1 MAEQTQTTE
10 IASKSSTNT
19 GGGLISNIGDTL
31 EKIKRFSNEPAVQRS
46 IPVMITLFVIFI
58 GMVFFISFREPSRT
72 TLFSSLPEHEKSR
85 VIDVLRSNGIDVSI
99 DSTTGEVLVPS
110 PEYYEAKMKLAAE
123 GLPSSV
129 PQGYDLLEKIPM
141 GTSRSVEFMKMKQT
155 QEIELAR
162 SINEISYVL
171 GARVHLA
178 IPERSVFVRDAGSPT
193 ASVFVKLADG
203 RVLNREQVRA
213 IVHIVS
219 SSIPNMS
226 SDNVT
231 VVDQYGK
238 LLSKPED
245 DPNIALTEKQ
255 LNHRIKIES
264 LYRERILSLVTPMVG
279 AGNLTAQVN
288 VEMDFANTQVTEE
301 TFDPESISTRS
312 EQNSADES
320 TDRPA
325 RGVPGAVANQAPL
338 AADLQIDTPTEASEQ
353 EFKQRSTSN
362 VKNYEVSKKLST
374 TIGQIGKIRK
384 VKTAVLVKNKI
395 IQTPEGT
402 VTEPLSD
409 EEKEKISS
417 LVKEAVGFN
426 GDRGDSIV
434 VTSGEFIEELQ
445 VIVTKWYE
453 QAWFQNIAGQI
464 STVLIL
470 AIITFGALKPLLN
483 RILVPSAGV
492 AGAGGPGGAISEAD
506 LEAEEEGEV
515 EVQEGESLE
524 DIKAKLK
531 PKKAAIS
538 AEMLDTANTY
548 DDKVAV
554 IRMIVGD
561 EAGKVSNV
569 FRQLMKKDAL

>member
-1 MAEQTQTTE
+1 MAEQTQTTTE
-10 IASKSSTNT
+10 LTSTQVGST
-19 GGGLISNIGDTL
+19 GLLSTIGNSL
-31 EKIKRFSNEPAVQRS
+31 EKFKKFSNEPAVQRS
-46 IPVMITLFVIFI
+46 VPVMIGLFVIFLGLI
-58 GMVFFISFREPSRT
+58 FFITFREPSRT
-72 TLFSSLPEHEKSR
+72 ALFSSLPEHEKSR
-85 VIDVLRSNGIDVSI
+85 VMDVLRTNGIDVSI
-99 DSTTGEVLVPS
+99 DRATGEILVPS

-129 PQGYDLLEKIPM
+129 PQGYDILEKIPM

-162 SINEISYVL
+162 SINEISYIL

-178 IPERSVFVRDAGSPT
+178 IPEKSVFVRESSPPT

-203 RVLNREQVRA
+203 RVLSREQIRS

-219 SSIPNMS
+219 SSVPNMS

-231 VVDQYGK
+231 VVDQYGG

-245 DPNIALTEKQ
+245 DPNVALTEKQ
-255 LNHRIKIES
+255 LAHRIKIES
-264 LYRERILSLVTPMVG
+264 LYRERILSLVSPIVG

-288 VEMDFANTQVTEE
+288 VEMDYTNTQTTEE

-312 EQNSADES
+312 EQNSSDES

-325 RGVPGAVANQAPL
+325 RGIPGAVANQAPL
-338 AADLQIDTPTEASEQ
+338 AADLAVEQPAADEPQ
-353 EFKQRSTSN
+353 EFKQRSSSN

-384 VKTAVLVKNKI
+384 VKTAVLVKNKMVE
-395 IQTPEGT
+395 TAEGLSS
-402 VTEPLSD
+402 EPLG
-409 EEKEKISS
+409 EEDKEKISS

-434 VTSGEFIEELQ
+434 VTSGDFIEEMD
-445 VIVTKWYE
+445 VITTKWYE
-453 QAWFQNIAGQI
+453 ESWFQNLVGQF

-470 AIITFGALKPLLN
+470 AIVTFGALKPLLN
-483 RILVPSAGV
+483 RILVPTAGV
-492 AGAGGPGGAISEAD
+492 SGAPGMSESD
-506 LEAEEEGEV
+506 LEAEEAEDEV
-515 EVQEGESLE
+515 QVQEGESLE

-531 PKKAAIS
+531 PKKQTIS
-538 AEMLDTANTY
+538 AEMLDTANSY

-569 FRQLMKKDAL
+569 FRQLMKKDIT

>member
-1 MAEQTQTTE
+1 MAEEIQTAE
-10 IASKSSTNT
+10 IAKTQITNQ
-19 GGGLISNIGDTL
+19 GMLANISNSL
-31 EKIKRFSNEPAVQRS
+31 EKIKKFSNEPAVQRS

-58 GMVFFISFREPSRT
+58 GLVFFVSFREPSRT
-72 TLFSSLPEHEKSR
+72 TLFSTLPEHEKSR
-85 VIDVLRSNGIDVSI
+85 VIDVLKGNGIDVSI
-99 DSTTGEVLVPS
+99 DRTTGEILVPS

-129 PQGYDLLEKIPM
+129 PQGYDILEKIPM

-162 SINEISYVL
+162 SINEIANII

-178 IPERSVFVRDAGSPT
+178 IPERSVFVRDSSPPT

-203 RVLNREQVRA
+203 RALSLEQIRS
-213 IVHIVS
+213 IVHIIS
-219 SSIPNMS
+219 SSIPGMT

-231 VVDQYGK
+231 VVDQYGS

-245 DPNIALTEKQ
+245 DPSLAMTEKQ
-255 LNHRIKIES
+255 LSHRVKIES
-264 LYRERILSLVTPMVG
+264 IYRERILSLVSPIVG

-288 VEMDFANTQVTEE
+288 VELDFTSNQTTEE
-301 TFDPESISTRS
+301 IFDPESISTRS
-312 EQNSADES
+312 EQNSQDES

-338 AADLQIDTPTEASEQ
+338 AADLQVDAPETGEGA
-353 EFKQRSTSN
+353 EFKQRSSSN

-374 TIGQIGKIRK
+374 TVGQIGKIKK

-395 IQTPEGT
+395 IETPEGT
-402 VTEPLSD
+402 TVSQPISD
-409 EEKEKISS
+409 EDKEKITS

-426 GDRGDSIV
+426 EDREDTIV
-434 VTSGEFIEELQ
+434 VTSGDFIQEMDVITKKWFEES
-445 VIVTKWYE
+445 
-453 QAWFQNIAGQI
+453 WFQNLIGQL

-470 AIITFGALKPLLN
+470 AIVTFGALKPLLN
-483 RILVPSAGV
+483 RILVPSAGT
-492 AGAGGPGGAISEAD
+492 GGGPGASESD
-506 LEAEEEGEV
+506 LEAEETEEEV
-515 EVQEGESLE
+515 QVQEGESLE

-531 PKKAAIS
+531 PKKSTIS
-538 AEMLDTANTY
+538 ADMLDTANTY

-569 FRQLMKKDAL
+569 FRQLMKKDA

>member
-1 MAEQTQTTE
+1 MAEQPQTTAE
-10 IASKSSTNT
+10 LATTQVSSGGFLSTITN
-19 GGGLISNIGDTL
+19 SM
-31 EKIKRFSNEPAVQRS
+31 EKFKKFSNEPAVQRS
-46 IPVMITLFVIFI
+46 IPVMIGLFVIFL
-58 GMVFFISFREPSRT
+58 GLVFFITFREPSRT

-85 VIDVLRSNGIDVSI
+85 VVDVLRTNGIDVSI
-99 DSTTGEVLVPS
+99 DKTTGEVLVPS

-129 PQGYDLLEKIPM
+129 PQGYDILEKIPM

-162 SINEISYVL
+162 SINEISYII

-178 IPERSVFVRDAGSPT
+178 IPEKSVFVRESSPPT

-203 RVLNREQVRA
+203 RALSREQIRS

-219 SSIPNMS
+219 SSVPNMS

-231 VVDQYGK
+231 VVDQYGG

-245 DPNIALTEKQ
+245 DPNVALTDKQ
-255 LNHRIKIES
+255 LAHRIKIEA
-264 LYRERILSLVTPMVG
+264 LYRERILSLVSPIVG

-288 VEMDFANTQVTEE
+288 VEMDYTNTQTTEE

-312 EQNSADES
+312 EQNSQDES

-325 RGVPGAVANQAPL
+325 RGIPGAVANQAPL
-338 AADLQIDTPTEASEQ
+338 AADLGVEQPTADEPQ
-353 EFKQRSTSN
+353 EFKQRSSSN

-395 IQTPEGT
+395 IETPEGLS
-402 VTEPLSD
+402 TEALN
-409 EEKEKISS
+409 EEDKEKISS

-434 VTSGEFIEELQ
+434 VTSGDFVEEMD
-445 VIVTKWYE
+445 VISTKWYE
-453 QAWFQNIAGQI
+453 ESWFQNLIGQF

-470 AIITFGALKPLLN
+470 AIVTFGALKPLLN
-483 RILVPSAGV
+483 RILVPTAGV
-492 AGAGGPGGAISEAD
+492 SGGPGMTESD
-506 LEAEEEGEV
+506 LEAEEAEDEV
-515 EVQEGESLE
+515 QVQEGESLE

-531 PKKAAIS
+531 PKKQTIS
-538 AEMLDTANTY
+538 AEMLDTANSY

-569 FRQLMKKDAL
+569 FRQLMKKDAT

>member
-1 MAEQTQTTE
+1 MAEQTQTTTE
-10 IASKSSTNT
+10 LASTQVGST
-19 GGGLISNIGDTL
+19 GLLSTIGNSL
-31 EKIKRFSNEPAVQRS
+31 EKFKKFSNEPAVQRS
-46 IPVMITLFVIFI
+46 VPVMIGLFVIFLGLI
-58 GMVFFISFREPSRT
+58 FFITFREPSRT
-72 TLFSSLPEHEKSR
+72 ALFSSLPEHEKSR
-85 VIDVLRSNGIDVSI
+85 VMDVLRTNGIDVSI
-99 DSTTGEVLVPS
+99 DRATGEILVPS

-129 PQGYDLLEKIPM
+129 PQGYDILEKIPM

-162 SINEISYVL
+162 SINEISYIL

-178 IPERSVFVRDAGSPT
+178 IPEKSVFVRESSPPT

-203 RVLNREQVRA
+203 RVLSREQIRS

-219 SSIPNMS
+219 SSVPNMS

-231 VVDQYGK
+231 VVDQYGG

-245 DPNIALTEKQ
+245 DPNVALTEKQ
-255 LNHRIKIES
+255 LAHRIKIES
-264 LYRERILSLVTPMVG
+264 LYRERILSLVSPIVG

-288 VEMDFANTQVTEE
+288 VEMDYTNTQTTEE

-312 EQNSADES
+312 EQNSSDES

-325 RGVPGAVANQAPL
+325 RGIPGAVANQAPL
-338 AADLQIDTPTEASEQ
+338 AADLAVEQPEADEPQ
-353 EFKQRSTSN
+353 EFKQRSSSN

-384 VKTAVLVKNKI
+384 VKTAVLVKNKMVE
-395 IQTPEGT
+395 TAEGLSS
-402 VTEPLSD
+402 EPLG
-409 EEKEKISS
+409 EEDKEKISS

-434 VTSGEFIEELQ
+434 VTSGDFIEEMD
-445 VIVTKWYE
+445 VISTKWYE
-453 QAWFQNIAGQI
+453 ESWFQNLVGQF

-470 AIITFGALKPLLN
+470 AIVTFGALKPLLN
-483 RILVPSAGV
+483 RILVPTAGV
-492 AGAGGPGGAISEAD
+492 SGAPGMSESD
-506 LEAEEEGEV
+506 LEAEESEEEV
-515 EVQEGESLE
+515 QVQEGESLE

-531 PKKAAIS
+531 PKKQTIS
-538 AEMLDTANTY
+538 AEMLDTANSY

-569 FRQLMKKDAL
+569 FRQLMKKDIT

>member
-1 MAEQTQTTE
+1 MAEEIQTTE
-10 IASKSSTNT
+10 IAKPQ
-19 GGGLISNIGDTL
+19 ISNQGMLSNINNSL
-31 EKIKRFSNEPAVQRS
+31 EKIKKFSNEPAVQRS
-46 IPVMITLFVIFI
+46 IPVMITLFVIFMGLI
-58 GMVFFISFREPSRT
+58 FFISFREPSRT
-72 TLFSSLPEHEKSR
+72 TLFSNLPEHEKSR
-85 VIDVLRSNGIDVSI
+85 VMDVLRANGIDVSI
-99 DSTTGEVLVPS
+99 DRTTGEILVPS
-110 PEYYEAKMKLAAE
+110 PEFYEAKMKLAAE

-129 PQGYDLLEKIPM
+129 PQGYDILEKIPM

-162 SINEISYVL
+162 SINEIANII

-178 IPERSVFVRDAGSPT
+178 IPEKSVFVRDSSPPT

-203 RVLNREQVRA
+203 RALGLEQIRS

-219 SSIPNMS
+219 SSIPNMT

-231 VVDQYGK
+231 VVDQYGS

-245 DPNIALTEKQ
+245 DPNLAMTEKQ
-255 LNHRIKIES
+255 LAHRVKIES
-264 LYRERILSLVTPMVG
+264 IYRERILSLVSPIVG

-288 VEMDFANTQVTEE
+288 VEMDFTSNQTTEE
-301 TFDPESISTRS
+301 IFDPESISTRS
-312 EQNSADES
+312 EQNSQDES

-325 RGVPGAVANQAPL
+325 RGIPGAVANQAPL
-338 AADLQIDTPTEASEQ
+338 AADLQVQAPETGEPA
-353 EFKQRSTSN
+353 EFKQRSSSN

-374 TIGQIGKIRK
+374 TVAQIGKIKK
-384 VKTAVLVKNKI
+384 VKTAVLVKNKMVE
-395 IQTPEGT
+395 TPEGT
-402 VTEPLSD
+402 TVSEPISD
-409 EEKEKISS
+409 EDREKITS

-426 GDRGDSIV
+426 EDREDTIV
-434 VTSGEFIEELQ
+434 VTSGDFIQEMD
-445 VIVTKWYE
+445 VITTKWYE
-453 QAWFQNIAGQI
+453 ESWFQNMIGQF

-470 AIITFGALKPLLN
+470 AIVTFGALKPLLN

-492 AGAGGPGGAISEAD
+492 GGVAGTTEAD
-506 LEAEEEGEV
+506 LEAEETDEEV
-515 EVQEGESLE
+515 QVQEGESLE

-531 PKKAAIS
+531 PKKSTIS
-538 AEMLDTANTY
+538 ADMLDTANTY

-569 FRQLMKKDAL
+569 FRQLMKKDV

>member
-1 MAEQTQTTE
+1 MAEELKNTE
-10 IASKSSTNT
+10 LTNT
-19 GGGLISNIGDTL
+19 TSGITNQGLVGNISNTL
-31 EKIKRFSNEPAVQRS
+31 EKIRKFSNEPAVQRS
-46 IPVMITLFVIFI
+46 IPVMITLFVIFL
-58 GMVFFISFREPSRT
+58 GLVFFISFKEPSRT
-72 TLFSSLPEHEKSR
+72 ALFSALPEHEKSR
-85 VIDVLRSNGIDVSI
+85 VVDVLRNNGINVSI
-99 DSTTGEVLVPS
+99 DQTTGEILVPK
-110 PEYYEAKMKLAAE
+110 PDYYEAKMKLAAE

-129 PQGYDLLEKIPM
+129 PQGYDILENIPM

-162 SINEISYVL
+162 SINEISNII

-178 IPERSVFVRDAGSPT
+178 IPEKSVFVRDTAPPT
-193 ASVFVKLADG
+193 ASVFVKLSDG
-203 RVLNREQVRA
+203 RVLSREQIRS

-231 VVDQYGK
+231 VVDQYGA

-245 DPNIALTEKQ
+245 DPNIALTDKQ
-255 LNHRIKIES
+255 LSHRIKVEK
-264 LYRERILSLVTPMVG
+264 LYRERILSLVSPIVG

-288 VEMDFANTQVTEE
+288 VELDFTSNQTTEE
-301 TFDPESISTRS
+301 VFDPESISTRS
-312 EQNSADES
+312 EQNSSDES

-325 RGVPGAVANQAPL
+325 RGIPGAVANQAPL
-338 AADLQIDTPTEASEQ
+338 AADLQVDAPVTGEDA
-353 EFKQRSTSN
+353 EFKQRSSSN

-374 TIGQIGKIRK
+374 TVGQVGRIIK
-384 VKTAVLVKNKI
+384 VKTAVLVKNKMVE
-395 IQTPEGT
+395 TPEGINS
-402 VTEPLSD
+402 EPISD
-409 EEKEKISS
+409 EDKEKISS

-426 GDRGDSIV
+426 VDRGDSIV
-434 VTSGEFIEELQ
+434 VTSGDFIEEIQ
-445 VIVTKWYE
+445 VLTTKWYKE
-453 QAWFQNIAGQI
+453 HWFQNLVGQL

-483 RILVPSAGV
+483 RILVQSAGV
-492 AGAGGPGGAISEAD
+492 GAGAGVATSEDD
-506 LEAEEEGEV
+506 LEAQESDEV
-515 EVQEGESLE
+515 EVEEGESLE

-531 PKKAAIS
+531 PKKASIS

-569 FRQLMKKDAL
+569 FRQLMQKDI

>member
-1 MAEQTQTTE
+1 MAEEIQTAE
-10 IASKSSTNT
+10 IAKTQITNQ
-19 GGGLISNIGDTL
+19 GMLANISNSL
-31 EKIKRFSNEPAVQRS
+31 EKIKKFSNEPAVQRS

-58 GMVFFISFREPSRT
+58 GLVFFVSFREPSRT
-72 TLFSSLPEHEKSR
+72 TLFSTLPEHEKSR
-85 VIDVLRSNGIDVSI
+85 VIDVLKGNGIDVSI
-99 DSTTGEVLVPS
+99 DRTTGEILVPS

-129 PQGYDLLEKIPM
+129 PQGYDILEKIPM

-162 SINEISYVL
+162 SINEIANII

-178 IPERSVFVRDAGSPT
+178 IPERSVFVRDSSPPT

-203 RVLNREQVRA
+203 RALSLEQIRS
-213 IVHIVS
+213 IVHIIS
-219 SSIPNMS
+219 SSIPGMT

-231 VVDQYGK
+231 VVDQYGS

-245 DPNIALTEKQ
+245 DPSLAMTEKQ
-255 LNHRIKIES
+255 LSHRVKIES
-264 LYRERILSLVTPMVG
+264 IYRERILSLVSPIVG

-288 VEMDFANTQVTEE
+288 VELDFTSNQTTEE
-301 TFDPESISTRS
+301 IFDPESISTRS
-312 EQNSADES
+312 EQNSQDES

-338 AADLQIDTPTEASEQ
+338 AADLQVDAPETGEGA
-353 EFKQRSTSN
+353 EFKQRSSSN

-374 TIGQIGKIRK
+374 TVGQIGKIKK

-395 IQTPEGT
+395 IETPEGT
-402 VTEPLSD
+402 TVSQPISD
-409 EEKEKISS
+409 EDKEKITS

-426 GDRGDSIV
+426 EDREDTIV
-434 VTSGEFIEELQ
+434 VTSGDFIQEMDVITKKWFEES
-445 VIVTKWYE
+445 
-453 QAWFQNIAGQI
+453 WFQNLIGQL

-470 AIITFGALKPLLN
+470 AIVTFGALKPLLN
-483 RILVPSAGV
+483 RILVPSAGT
-492 AGAGGPGGAISEAD
+492 AGGPGASEAD
-506 LEAEEEGEV
+506 LEAEESEEEV
-515 EVQEGESLE
+515 QVQEGESLE

-531 PKKAAIS
+531 PKKSTIS
-538 AEMLDTANTY
+538 ADMLDTANTY

-569 FRQLMKKDAL
+569 FRQLMKKDA

>member
-1 MAEQTQTTE
+1 
-10 IASKSSTNT
+10 
-19 GGGLISNIGDTL
+19 
-31 EKIKRFSNEPAVQRS
+31 
-46 IPVMITLFVIFI
+46 
-58 GMVFFISFREPSRT
+58 
-72 TLFSSLPEHEKSR
+72 
-85 VIDVLRSNGIDVSI
+85 
-99 DSTTGEVLVPS
+99 
-110 PEYYEAKMKLAAE
+110 MKLAAE

-162 SINEISYVL
+162 SINEISYVI

-178 IPERSVFVRDAGSPT
+178 IPERSVFVRDSASPT
-193 ASVFVKLADG
+193 ASVFIKLSDG

-264 LYRERILSLVTPMVG
+264 LYRERILSLVSPMVG

-288 VEMDFANTQVTEE
+288 VEMDFSNTQVTEE

-338 AADLQIDTPTEASEQ
+338 AADLQIDTPAEGTEQ

-362 VKNYEVSKKLST
+362 VRNYEVSKKLST

-384 VKTAVLVKNKI
+384 VKTAVLVKNNV

-402 VTEPLSD
+402 VSEPLN
-409 EEKEKISS
+409 EEDKEKITS
-417 LVKEAVGFN
+417 LVREAVGFN

-434 VTSGEFIEELQ
+434 VTSGDFIEEME

-453 QAWFQNIAGQI
+453 EAWFQNIVGQI

-470 AIITFGALKPLLN
+470 AIVTFGALKPLLN
-483 RILVPSAGV
+483 RILVPSAGAV
-492 AGAGGPGGAISEAD
+492 GGAAGPGGVSEAD